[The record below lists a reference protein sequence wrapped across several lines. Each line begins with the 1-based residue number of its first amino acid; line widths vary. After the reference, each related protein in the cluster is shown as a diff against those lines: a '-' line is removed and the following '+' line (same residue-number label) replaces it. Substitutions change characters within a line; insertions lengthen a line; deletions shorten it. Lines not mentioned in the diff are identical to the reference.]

1 MLAVVSVLLIAACAT
16 PGNRQSS
23 SNAPTITVEE
33 IQENAARNAY
43 DLIRNIRPGWL
54 RPRARVTLSGAT
66 PVAVYLDGVRT
77 GGPEALYE
85 VQTQQISAA
94 NFLDGPS
101 ATQRFGTDHGGGAIL
116 ITTR

>member
-1 MLAVVSVLLIAACAT
+1 MLAVVSLLLVAACAT

-23 SNAPTITVEE
+23 PNAATITVEE

-54 RPRARVTLSGAT
+54 RPRARVTLAGAT